1 MIKYLHTRQHRY
13 LLLPLIIFLF
23 LGVSYGQTTTPG
35 SEDIRNFAILSSELI
50 NLLNRVRVILAN
62 MAGKLMT
69 NTLVYAEFIHLDKYL
84 RQLRNISKNFA
95 NFALGFIFL
104 IWILRAIFDNNNN
117 TSDKIGKKIG
127 YLLIAAIGIQS
138 SWFLV
143 GALIDIEKIA
153 SSAIASLPSI
163 IIAQDSNIRNT
174 IINGP
179 FGRDIHTK
187 LKLTYDKSST
197 YKSFKIEPEQN
208 TNTNNIQSD
217 EIFDAISPRYDSI
230 SWPLIFMGM
239 GVLQIQNYH
248 LTSIQ
253 ANPNRNDLS
262 TDLVIKLLTALF
274 FSLMLAVLII
284 INFFRIAY
292 LRIIIAL
299 SPFIMLFLVMKD
311 LLNISNLEESIPFPV
326 KIKQIISLIFQPTI
340 VIWLI
345 SIGMIALMAMYSAI
359 NSGKIIENSNA
370 YQACLANTFC
380 FDMQGFTYTIRDIIM
395 RILALLILLAIVRMS
410 GKMIGSSNNIING
423 LINQVATLPSRVA
436 MLPIITRANAVKQA
450 IQDTT
455 WVNLTTNKISSGLT
469 LDNKAREALG
479 LWSSRQTAP
488 KNANQYIEE
497 LKKSN
502 TWYEFI
508 GKANYR
514 YNDPNISNKNI
525 VTAIKNNNDLKQK
538 FIDLYNKQEN
548 KSAKAKL
555 VLKDPKNKNK
565 EISQIDLNGNT
576 SPSIDDLLNDG
587 ENIKAIETTIKSFK
601 P

>member
-1 MIKYLHTRQHRY
+1 MIKYLHTRQQRY

-230 SWPLIFMGM
+230 S
-239 GVLQIQNYH
+239 
-248 LTSIQ
+248 
-253 ANPNRNDLS
+253 
-262 TDLVIKLLTALF
+262 
-274 FSLMLAVLII
+274 
-284 INFFRIAY
+284 
-292 LRIIIAL
+292 
-299 SPFIMLFLVMKD
+299 
-311 LLNISNLEESIPFPV
+311 
-326 KIKQIISLIFQPTI
+326 
-340 VIWLI
+340 
-345 SIGMIALMAMYSAI
+345 
-359 NSGKIIENSNA
+359 
-370 YQACLANTFC
+370 
-380 FDMQGFTYTIRDIIM
+380 
-395 RILALLILLAIVRMS
+395 
-410 GKMIGSSNNIING
+410 
-423 LINQVATLPSRVA
+423 
-436 MLPIITRANAVKQA
+436 
-450 IQDTT
+450 
-455 WVNLTTNKISSGLT
+455 
-469 LDNKAREALG
+469 
-479 LWSSRQTAP
+479 
-488 KNANQYIEE
+488 
-497 LKKSN
+497 
-502 TWYEFI
+502 
-508 GKANYR
+508 
-514 YNDPNISNKNI
+514 
-525 VTAIKNNNDLKQK
+525 
-538 FIDLYNKQEN
+538 
-548 KSAKAKL
+548 
-555 VLKDPKNKNK
+555 
-565 EISQIDLNGNT
+565 
-576 SPSIDDLLNDG
+576 
-587 ENIKAIETTIKSFK
+587 
-601 P
+601 